1 MGREVV
7 HVDAPVAWAS
17 ALVNRDWSGLSDDE
31 KGRAREWLSAQEMG
45 EPVSVGEPFIGRF
58 DGLVTE
64 MATYAFL
71 VDREFQ
77 ERKS

>member
-1 MGREVV
+1 MEREVV
-7 HVDAPVAWAS
+7 HVDAPASWAS
-17 ALVNRDWSGLSDDE
+17 ALVNREWSGLSDDE
-31 KGRAREWLSAQEMG
+31 MGRAREWLSAQEMG

-71 VDREFQ
+71 VDHGLQ
-77 ERKS
+77 